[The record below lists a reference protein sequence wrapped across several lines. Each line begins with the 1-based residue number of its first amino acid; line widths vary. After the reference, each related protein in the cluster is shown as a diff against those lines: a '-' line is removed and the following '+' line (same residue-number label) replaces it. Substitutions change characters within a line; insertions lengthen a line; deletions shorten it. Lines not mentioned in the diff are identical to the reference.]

1 VIRPGMTWGALK
13 QDEKVLNG
21 HGKGIPHEESVKA

>member
-1 VIRPGMTWGALK
+1 MIRPGMTWGALK

-21 HGKGIPHEESVKA
+21 HGKGMLQEESEKA